1 MTGEYSI
8 LITIKFCITFLLLS
22 SVTSPLANAK
32 ELLIGFTYD
41 IPPYIAEKAT
51 SGLEIEIAREALN
64 HKEHTFK
71 PKQYSYSQ
79 LDVAVTQKG
88 MDAAAAVQK
97 KDDGTF
103 YSDNFIA
110 FKNYAFTKKNSG
122 ITINGI
128 ADLKGKTIVAWQDA
142 YRELGPEFET
152 LFSPTVEM
160 PYIKKY
166 VEIPDQAKQVE
177 MFWNN
182 EAEVIVIDESIMIWF
197 TKNLPN
203 KTGPVEE
210 LAYYNIF
217 GDKTEFRVSFKDQKI
232 RDDFNEGLKYI
243 REKGTYQQIF
253 DKYLK

>member
-1 MTGEYSI
+1 
-8 LITIKFCITFLLLS
+8 
-22 SVTSPLANAK
+22 
-32 ELLIGFTYD
+32 
-41 IPPYIAEKAT
+41 
-51 SGLEIEIAREALN
+51 
-64 HKEHTFK
+64 
-71 PKQYSYSQ
+71 
-79 LDVAVTQKG
+79 
-88 MDAAAAVQK
+88 
-97 KDDGTF
+97 
-103 YSDNFIA
+103 
-110 FKNYAFTKKNSG
+110 
-122 ITINGI
+122 
-128 ADLKGKTIVAWQDA
+128 
-142 YRELGPEFET
+142 
-152 LFSPTVEM
+152 M

-243 REKGTYQQIF
+243 REKGIYQQIF
-253 DKYLK
+253 GNS